1 LIEIINLRKKFGNFQ
16 LKNINLS
23 VNKGEYFILLGPS
36 GAGKTVFIECIAG
49 LHKIDSGKIII
60 DGTDVTNLPP
70 EKRNIGLV
78 FQEYALFPHMSV
90 RENIEYGLKAKKIP
104 KERRDQL
111 IRETAKILR
120 IENILDRSP
129 KNLSGGEKQR
139 VALARALVIE
149 PKVLLLDEPLSAL
162 DAPMRRELREEL
174 RRIHR
179 EICVTTI
186 HVTHDQIEA
195 YSLSDRVGVIFNG
208 KLFEVGPPEDVFRR
222 PKNEDVAK
230 FLGFENIFKGSVKEY
245 RNGLSE
251 IDINGVI
258 IEVAGHY
265 KGEVTV
271 AVRPEDITIYSSRIE
286 SSARNKFLGKII
298 DYIDLGALVKLKID
312 IGIPISA
319 LITKKSFLDLN
330 LQRERQVHIA
340 FKASSVH
347 II

>member
-1 LIEIINLRKKFGNFQ
+1 LIEIINLRKRFGNFQ
-16 LKNINLS
+16 LKDINLS
-23 VNKGEYFILLGPS
+23 VNEGEYFILLGPS

-111 IRETAKILR
+111 VREIAKILR

-149 PKVLLLDEPLSAL
+149 PKILLLDEPLSAL

-179 EICVTTI
+179 EIGITTI

-195 YSLSDRVGVIFNG
+195 YSLSNRVGVIFDG
-208 KLFEVGPPEDVFRR
+208 KLLEVGSPEEVFRR
-222 PKNEDVAK
+222 PKSEEVAK
-230 FLGFENIFKGSVKEY
+230 FIGFENIFRGYVKEY
-245 RNGLSE
+245 SNGISK
-251 IDINGVI
+251 IDINGII
-258 IEVAGHY
+258 IEVAGQY
-265 KGEVTV
+265 EGEVTV
-271 AVRPEDITIYSSRIE
+271 AVRPEDIIVYFTKSE
-286 SSARNKFLGKII
+286 SSARNSFLGKII
-298 DYIDLGALVKLKID
+298 DYMDLGALVKLKID
-312 IGIPISA
+312 IGITMYA
-319 LITKKSFLDLN
+319 LITKKSFLDLD
-330 LQRERQVHIA
+330 LQQKEHVHIA